1 MQCDGFKDIK
11 YNQSSSSYEFLYS
24 HCWYTPYGC
33 VAIMPRLM
41 SSSDISFI
49 STRLLFFA
57 YFTVRTDSTYSKSV
71 EWNQNILEKYRE
83 IIICCELV
91 NVIPT
96 DRSPLLDWKSNWRHI
111 GVKSSPCSR
120 RLPVKT
126 YINSFH
132 RMALLH
138 TKAHKGVTQKKRI
151 VTRMTTQQKCWLINL
166 FWTVDMKMRGSTKR
180 IENWMK

>member
-1 MQCDGFKDIK
+1 MVVL
-11 YNQSSSSYEFLYS
+11 QSFPGWWAATFL
-24 HCWYTPYGC
+24 H
-33 VAIMPRLM
+33 
-41 SSSDISFI
+41 I
-49 STRLLFFA
+49 STRLLFVA
-57 YFTVRTDSTYSKSV
+57 YFTVGTDSTCSKSV
-71 EWNQNILEKYRE
+71 EWNQNILEKYTE

-111 GVKSSPCSR
+111 RVKSSPCSR

-126 YINSFH
+126 NQFVPSDG
-132 RMALLH
+132 
-138 TKAHKGVTQKKRI
+138 TAHKGAQRVTQKKRI

-166 FWTVDMKMRGSTKR
+166 FWTVGMKMRGSTKR